1 MGIHVVTF
9 KDDHYIESTSS
20 AFNLFAC
27 HSIIYL
33 QHVGKTR
40 SLLVV
45 DTISVMS
52 VDIFKYKM
60 FNTEKR
66 MIARH
71 AFSTKTG
78 KFSFS

>member
-1 MGIHVVTF
+1 MGIHVVIF

-40 SLLVV
+40 SLLIV
-45 DTISVMS
+45 DTILVMS
-52 VDIFKYKM
+52 VDFY
-60 FNTEKR
+60 F
-66 MIARH
+66 
-71 AFSTKTG
+71 
-78 KFSFS
+78 